1 MATEIERKFL
11 VTDGSWND
19 GSSGTRIA
27 QGYLSTDPGRSVRV
41 RLTKDQAWITIKGRT
56 TGISRPE
63 FEYSIPPADAQEL
76 LSMCLPGIIDKTRH
90 RIPFGGHIWEI
101 DVFHGANEGLVLA
114 EVELAE
120 ESITPELPPWLGADV
135 SSDHRYSNSSL
146 AKHPFRDFPK

>member
-11 VTDGSWND
+11 VADASWND

-27 QGYLSTDPGRSVRV
+27 QGYLSADPDRSVRV
-41 RLTKDQAWITIKGRT
+41 RLTDGQAWITIKGRT

-63 FEYSIPPADAQEL
+63 FEYSIPPADAQKL
-76 LSMCLPGIIDKTRH
+76 LSLCLPGIIDKTRH
-90 RIPFGGHIWEI
+90 RIPFGGHIWEV

-114 EVELAE
+114 EVELAQ
-120 ESITPELPPWLGADV
+120 ESITPELPPWLGAEV

-146 AKHPFRDFPK
+146 AKHPFRDFHA